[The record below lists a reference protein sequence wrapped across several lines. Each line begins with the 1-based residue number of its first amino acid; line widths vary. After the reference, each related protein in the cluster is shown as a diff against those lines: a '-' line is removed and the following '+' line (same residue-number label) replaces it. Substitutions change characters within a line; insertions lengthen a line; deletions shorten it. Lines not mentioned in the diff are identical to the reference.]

1 MTARKTAISKEPA
14 ASTPERI
21 LQAAERL
28 FSQRGIDGVSL
39 REITSA
45 AGVNSASVHYHFGSK
60 NAVLEALF
68 ALRAG
73 PIVGR
78 REEMLAQLKLDR
90 YGRPVLED
98 VLRAFLQPALDL
110 LNTPHGKTF
119 TLLRARMVLER
130 GDVKLAVMARTFDR
144 TNRKTLKMLAKALP
158 KLPEKDLY
166 WRFHFMLATMVYTM
180 AQPGRIESVTKGQ
193 IKTSDTQVALEQLIR
208 FAAAGFRAA

>member
-1 MTARKTAISKEPA
+1 MTARKTKATEAKSIP
-14 ASTPERI
+14 TPERI
-21 LQAAERL
+21 LRSAEQL
-28 FSQRGIDGVSL
+28 FSARGIDGVSL
-39 REITSA
+39 REITSD
-45 AGVNSASVHYHFGSK
+45 AGVNSASAHYHFGSK

-68 ALRAG
+68 TLRAR
-73 PIVGR
+73 PIIER

-110 LNTPHGKTF
+110 LNSPDGATF

-130 GDVKLAVMARTFDR
+130 GDAKLKVMTRTFDR
-144 TNRKTLKMLAKALP
+144 TNVKTLKMLAKALP
-158 KLPEKDLY
+158 KLPQKDLY
-166 WRFHFMLATMVYTM
+166 WRFHFLLATMVYTM

-193 IKTSDTQVALEQLIR
+193 IKTSDTDSALEQLIR